1 MNYSMS
7 YSRNDFNRVL
17 GKKITRKLIA
27 ATTII
32 VGLSLLD
39 KAL

>member
-7 YSRNDFNRVL
+7 YSRNDLNRVL
-17 GKKITRKLIA
+17 GRKIARKLLT